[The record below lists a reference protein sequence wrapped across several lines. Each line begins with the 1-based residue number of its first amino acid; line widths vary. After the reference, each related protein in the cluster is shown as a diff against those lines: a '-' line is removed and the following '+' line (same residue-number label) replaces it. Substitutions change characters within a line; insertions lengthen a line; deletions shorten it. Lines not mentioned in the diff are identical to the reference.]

1 MEVNR
6 HQLYNKYKRDQD
18 AKRFYNS
25 KAWEVVRTLALNR
38 DYYLCQECMKN
49 KSIVVYDVVHHIKSR
64 KDYPEL
70 ALTLENLISLCHAC
84 HNKIESEGE
93 IRDRGINIIET
104 EDNPEII

>member
-1 MEVNR
+1 MQLNR
-6 HQLYNKYKRDQD
+6 HKLYNKYKRDQE

-25 KAWEVVRTLALNR
+25 KAWNKTRTLALIR
-38 DYYLCQECMKN
+38 DYYLCQMCLRN
-49 KSIVVYDVVHHIKSR
+49 KLIVVYDVVHHIKSL

-84 HNKIESEGE
+84 HNKVESEGG
-93 IRDRGINIIET
+93 IRDRGINIIEP